1 MKTRDPPNI
10 LVEVVL
16 SDVSRTSLVNR
27 RQLDKNNRGTWR
39 DRIVGVRTSRLSQ
52 SMIFLKLDH
61 EVMGWNSG
69 ALVPLVSELSGTSKV
84 SKLVSSKDQVNLIRE
99 KGCSVF

>member
-27 RQLDKNNRGTWR
+27 RQLDQNNWGTWR

-52 SMIFLKLDH
+52 SMIFLKLDQ
-61 EVMGWNSG
+61 EVIGYNWG
-69 ALVPLVSELSGTSKV
+69 PLVPLVSELSGTSKV